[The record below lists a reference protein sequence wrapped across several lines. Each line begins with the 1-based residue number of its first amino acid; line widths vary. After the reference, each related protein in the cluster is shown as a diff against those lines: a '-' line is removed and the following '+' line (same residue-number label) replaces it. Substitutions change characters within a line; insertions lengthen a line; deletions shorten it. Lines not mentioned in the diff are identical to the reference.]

1 MKRQA
6 LSVHLKTFNQS
17 IGMKRSTIFGVSVI
31 VIIVLAGLGVG
42 LHFGLRSS
50 SSPRAAVAGGT
61 NECMD
66 LGMNI
71 LIKGGSAVD
80 SAIAIVLCEG
90 VTTPQSSGLGGGLI
104 AQVYIKESGI
114 IETLNAREV
123 APMAATRN
131 MFDDAPSHQFGPSIA
146 VPAALKGLFELHNR
160 YGKMDWKEI
169 VLLVAEIAD
178 TGFAVTSF
186 LDRTLEGR
194 SELFKSLPL
203 FK

>member
-1 MKRQA
+1 MKR
-6 LSVHLKTFNQS
+6 T
-17 IGMKRSTIFGVSVI
+17 TIFGVSII

-42 LHFGLRSS
+42 LYFALRTN
-50 SSPRAAVAGGT
+50 SPQAAVAGGT

-71 LIKGGSAVD
+71 LLKGGSAVD

-90 VTTPQSSGLGGGLI
+90 VTTPQSSGLGGGLM
-104 AQVYIKESGI
+104 AQVFIKETGI

-123 APMAATRN
+123 APLAATRD

-146 VPAALKGLFELHNR
+146 VPAALKGLFELHKK
-160 YGKMDWKEI
+160 YGKLEWREI

-178 TGFAVTSF
+178 SGFAVTSF
-186 LDRTLEGR
+186 LDRTLSGR
-194 SELFKSLPL
+194 SELFRSLPL

>member
-1 MKRQA
+1 MKR
-6 LSVHLKTFNQS
+6 
-17 IGMKRSTIFGVSVI
+17 ITIVGVSVI
-31 VIIVLAGLGVG
+31 VIVVLAALGVG
-42 LHFGLRSS
+42 LYFALRT
-50 SSPRAAVAGGT
+50 SSPQAAVAGGT

-66 LGMNI
+66 LGMNV
-71 LIKGGSAVD
+71 LLKGGSAVD

-104 AQVYIKESGI
+104 AQVFIKETGM

-123 APMAATRN
+123 APLASTRD

-146 VPAALKGLFELHNR
+146 VPAALKGLFELHRR

-169 VLLVAEIAD
+169 VLQVADIAD
-178 TGFAVTSF
+178 SGFEVTSF
-186 LDRTLEGR
+186 LDRTLVGR